1 VSVEFRVPVT
11 DKHFRLQIC
20 RQPCNRI
27 ADFEKPGTVSPRK
40 FERLEKIL
48 QVSAQLFARQGY
60 HGTSTREIARIADL
74 SENTLFR
81 YFEHKEDIF
90 WAALRHR
97 LGGFQP
103 KRELLEGLVQCE
115 NPETLLPKIVAQLV
129 DSAVLHPEVLR
140 LVVVAF
146 LELRWKAATVCGEF
160 LSPIFSTVTAYLKAN
175 IERGRLRNLD
185 PTLITAA
192 IVTTVLA
199 HPEIVRI
206 MEKAEPAFADNR
218 AAIQVFSSFWLEVL
232 TPSRPETLRVEV
244 KPS

>member
-1 VSVEFRVPVT
+1 M
-11 DKHFRLQIC
+11 
-20 RQPCNRI
+20 
-27 ADFEKPGTVSPRK
+27 TVSSRK

-48 QVSAQLFARQGY
+48 QVAAQLFARQGY

-97 LGGFQP
+97 LRGFQP
-103 KRELLEGLVQCE
+103 KRELLDGLLQCE
-115 NPETLLPKIVAQLV
+115 NPDTLLPKIVAQLV

-146 LELRWKAATVCGEF
+146 LELRWKAASVCGEF
-160 LSPIFSTVTAYLKAN
+160 LSPIFSTVTAYLKVN

-192 IVTTVLA
+192 MVATVLA

-206 MEKAEPAFADNR
+206 IERTEPAFADNR
-218 AAIQVFSSFWLEVL
+218 AAIQVFSNFWLEVL
-232 TPSRPETLRVEV
+232 TPSRSDGLRAEL
-244 KPS
+244 KPL